1 MDKIDKKLITL
12 LQQNARMPLKALAE
26 KVFLSSP
33 AVSARIERL
42 EKEEIIEGYE
52 VKINQLK
59 LGYHITAFINLEVA
73 PVQKPEFYPFIK
85 SCPNVVECNC
95 VTGTY
100 SMLLKVVF
108 PSTMELDTF
117 IGQLQKFGRT
127 STQIVFSTPVAPR
140 GIDVNAEMP
149 AIKKSEGIKM
159 GMNYQK
165 KAIEIMDNVSKVIV
179 GKEDVTKLVLT
190 SLIAGGHVLLEDVP
204 GTGKTMLAKTVA
216 KSVDAQF
223 SRIQFTPDLLPSDVT
238 GINYYNQKAGEFVF
252 RRGPVFSNILL
263 ADEINRATPR
273 TQSALLECMEEHQVT
288 VDSDTYRL
296 EEPFLVIATQN
307 PIETAG
313 TYQLPEAQLDRFLMK
328 ICMGYPEKD
337 GEIEILNRFL
347 KASPL
352 TSVESVCSKEE
363 VLKMQQEAKE
373 VYVHPSLMGYIV
385 DIAAA
390 TRKHSSV
397 AIGVSPRGTLTM
409 VNAARAFAYIEGR
422 EYIVPEDI
430 RILAEPVF
438 AHRLVLRH
446 GLTYQDNRNALMQ
459 TIMESVEVP
468 TEDWGK

>member
-1 MDKIDKKLITL
+1 
-12 LQQNARMPLKALAE
+12 
-26 KVFLSSP
+26 
-33 AVSARIERL
+33 
-42 EKEEIIEGYE
+42 
-52 VKINQLK
+52 
-59 LGYHITAFINLEVA
+59 
-73 PVQKPEFYPFIK
+73 
-85 SCPNVVECNC
+85 
-95 VTGTY
+95 
-100 SMLLKVVF
+100 
-108 PSTMELDTF
+108 
-117 IGQLQKFGRT
+117 
-127 STQIVFSTPVAPR
+127 
-140 GIDVNAEMP
+140 
-149 AIKKSEGIKM
+149 M

-352 TSVESVCSKEE
+352 
-363 VLKMQQEAKE
+363 L
-373 VYVHPSLMGYIV
+373 SLIH
-385 DIAAA
+385 I
-390 TRKHSSV
+390 
-397 AIGVSPRGTLTM
+397 
-409 VNAARAFAYIEGR
+409 
-422 EYIVPEDI
+422 
-430 RILAEPVF
+430 
-438 AHRLVLRH
+438 
-446 GLTYQDNRNALMQ
+446 
-459 TIMESVEVP
+459 
-468 TEDWGK
+468 

>member
-1 MDKIDKKLITL
+1 
-12 LQQNARMPLKALAE
+12 
-26 KVFLSSP
+26 
-33 AVSARIERL
+33 
-42 EKEEIIEGYE
+42 
-52 VKINQLK
+52 
-59 LGYHITAFINLEVA
+59 
-73 PVQKPEFYPFIK
+73 
-85 SCPNVVECNC
+85 
-95 VTGTY
+95 
-100 SMLLKVVF
+100 
-108 PSTMELDTF
+108 
-117 IGQLQKFGRT
+117 
-127 STQIVFSTPVAPR
+127 
-140 GIDVNAEMP
+140 
-149 AIKKSEGIKM
+149 M

-337 GEIEILNRFL
+337 GEIEILNRLHQWRVYAVRKKSL
-347 KASPL
+347 KCSRKQKRCMYIRPL
-352 TSVESVCSKEE
+352 W
-363 VLKMQQEAKE
+363 
-373 VYVHPSLMGYIV
+373 
-385 DIAAA
+385 A
-390 TRKHSSV
+390 T
-397 AIGVSPRGTLTM
+397 L
-409 VNAARAFAYIEGR
+409 
-422 EYIVPEDI
+422 
-430 RILAEPVF
+430 
-438 AHRLVLRH
+438 
-446 GLTYQDNRNALMQ
+446 
-459 TIMESVEVP
+459 
-468 TEDWGK
+468 

>member
-1 MDKIDKKLITL
+1 
-12 LQQNARMPLKALAE
+12 
-26 KVFLSSP
+26 
-33 AVSARIERL
+33 
-42 EKEEIIEGYE
+42 
-52 VKINQLK
+52 
-59 LGYHITAFINLEVA
+59 
-73 PVQKPEFYPFIK
+73 
-85 SCPNVVECNC
+85 
-95 VTGTY
+95 
-100 SMLLKVVF
+100 
-108 PSTMELDTF
+108 
-117 IGQLQKFGRT
+117 
-127 STQIVFSTPVAPR
+127 
-140 GIDVNAEMP
+140 
-149 AIKKSEGIKM
+149 M

-252 RRGPVFSNILL
+252 RKGPVFANILL

-337 GEIEILNRFL
+337 GEIEILNR
-347 KASPL
+347 
-352 TSVESVCSKEE
+352 
-363 VLKMQQEAKE
+363 
-373 VYVHPSLMGYIV
+373 
-385 DIAAA
+385 
-390 TRKHSSV
+390 
-397 AIGVSPRGTLTM
+397 
-409 VNAARAFAYIEGR
+409 
-422 EYIVPEDI
+422 
-430 RILAEPVF
+430 
-438 AHRLVLRH
+438 
-446 GLTYQDNRNALMQ
+446 
-459 TIMESVEVP
+459 
-468 TEDWGK
+468 